1 MYMRATC
8 WPVLLRRVSMKE
20 DASTKKKNL
29 SIVQEKQYFGAH
41 RWDNTCK
48 CRDGC
53 HVVLNMNNGQIP

>member
-1 MYMRATC
+1 
-8 WPVLLRRVSMKE
+8 MKE